1 MIATARVNT
10 EWQALGAAE
19 PGALVDARHQ
29 LHHAV
34 QVIVAASISYL
45 TARPDDS
52 HTSLEWVPELQGL
65 VTRAL
70 PGSDGLRFGLRPG
83 DLTLFAT
90 GARTFVHSSFALH
103 GRTGADALDWLRG
116 ELREAGFDL
125 ERLTTNK
132 HYAIP
137 SHPVAHGA
145 AFDAAPV
152 ESFTELARCYQDGW
166 IVASRV
172 SREHAG
178 ASEPRG
184 WPHHFDLATL
194 VSLPLASRGTPRT
207 IGVGLSPGDASY
219 AEPYFYV
226 APYPRPP
233 REALPPLG
241 IGHWHTDDWIGAVLT
256 ASNVA
261 QASREVEP
269 QRVRTHEFVRI
280 AMLACRVALG
290 DTGR

>member
-10 EWQALGAAE
+10 EWQALGGAT
-19 PGALVDARHQ
+19 PGALEDARLQ

-34 QVIVAASISYL
+34 QVVVSAPISFL
-45 TARPDDS
+45 SPRPDDS
-52 HTSLEWVPELQGL
+52 HTSLEWLPELQGL
-65 VTRAL
+65 ATRAL
-70 PGSDGLRFGLRPG
+70 PGSEGLRFGLRPG
-83 DLTLFAT
+83 DLTLFAS
-90 GARTFVHSSFALH
+90 GARHFVRSSLSLH
-103 GRTGADALDWLRG
+103 GRTVAEALDWLRE
-116 ELREAGFDL
+116 ELRQAGLDPR
-125 ERLTTNK
+125 RLTTDK

-137 SHPVAHGA
+137 VHPLADGA
-145 AFDAAPV
+145 AFDAAPA

-166 IVASRV
+166 IVAARV

-178 ASEPRG
+178 ASEPRC
-184 WPHHFDLATL
+184 WPHHFDIATL
-194 VSLPLASRGTPRT
+194 VALPLASRGTPRT

-241 IGHWHTDDWIGAVLT
+241 IGHWHSDDWVGAVL
-256 ASNVA
+256 AMSNVV
-261 QASREVEP
+261 QASRDPEP
-269 QRVRTHEFVRI
+269 QRVRTHEFARI
-280 AMLACRVALG
+280 GMLACRVALG